1 MITSLSILRESK
13 VDKLGR
19 EVENRVI
26 FTPKHILEIR
36 NQVSGIRIFV
46 EDGAGQKINTPNSE
60 YQEAGAEIVSHE
72 EALKKD
78 MILGVKETRPEDFQ
92 KLGRSIWL
100 SYQHFAESRKRT
112 ELALKTKAIFMAL
125 ETIEERKEG
134 SGFFPCL
141 APMSEAAGRI
151 VARHADMHALLS
163 NKIISS
169 GLSQTGMKGLKV
181 TILGSGTVG
190 QTAAKEFSARGYE
203 VILLG
208 REKNKTISLDK
219 YYKDN
224 ELKYPKVK
232 VLENNPENLKSS
244 ITGSSFVVSAMY
256 TAGRRPEKAVKKE
269 HLKLMAD
276 EGCAYVV
283 DIDQGGGIEGAVE
296 TSILDIFNLPRI
308 EATDIYCFAPPN
320 IPSLGAKTASDALG
334 KTVLPYVIE
343 ILKSGLES
351 AAEKNPA
358 IKSGINVMGGKIVH
372 PGLASVFPDL

>member
-1 MITSLSILRESK
+1 
-13 VDKLGR
+13 
-19 EVENRVI
+19 
-26 FTPKHILEIR
+26 
-36 NQVSGIRIFV
+36 V
-46 EDGAGQKINTPNSE
+46 EDGAGQKINIPNSE
-60 YQEAGAEIVSHE
+60 YQGAGAEIVTHE

-100 SYQHFAESRKRT
+100 SYQHLAESRKRI

-125 ETIEERKEG
+125 ETIEEKKEG

-208 REKNKTISLDK
+208 RE
-219 YYKDN
+219 
-224 ELKYPKVK
+224 
-232 VLENNPENLKSS
+232 ENNPENLKSS
-244 ITGSSFVVSAMY
+244 IKGSSFVVSAMY

-276 EGCAYVV
+276 EGCVYVV
-283 DIDQGGGIEGAVE
+283 DIDQGGGVEGAVE

-308 EATDIYCFAPPN
+308 EGTDIYCFAPPN

-358 IKSGINVMGGKIVH
+358 IKSGINIRDGKIVH